1 MNRITFDDKSF
12 YTLNARDTA
21 NFFSSIVCREFLHKT
36 IFVGSSWEEPEKNNP
51 LMKTVFIEFKV
62 FHNGKGKNKDMNG
75 TKYVWQSYRAKC
87 FTCTHNSIK
96 KIN

>member
-36 IFVGSSWEEPEKNNP
+36 IFVGSSWEEPEK
-51 LMKTVFIEFKV
+51 II
-62 FHNGKGKNKDMNG
+62 H
-75 TKYVWQSYRAKC
+75 
-87 FTCTHNSIK
+87 
-96 KIN
+96 